1 MKLCAFLRLSSRG
14 FMCDRMFWC
23 AGGNPNQ
30 AGLREWLSEIEWCGP
45 RTFISDGPSRDRII
59 QHQAPV
65 SCSQVPCVVK
75 LKWFW
80 HGADASSCSDDE
92 PRPVCCAEERR
103 KPGREERKC
112 WQCWGWKSN
121 PSLTLN
127 TQSATSR
134 PSQTAAPPPSPPSAG
149 DVCILLPL
157 SSLFSSFSK
166 YVVISD

>member
-30 AGLREWLSEIEWCGP
+30 AGLREWLSEIKWYGP

-59 QHQAPV
+59 HHRALV

-75 LKWFW
+75 LKRFW
-80 HGADASSCSDDE
+80 HKADASSRSDDE
-92 PRPVCCAEERR
+92 PRPVCCGEKRR
-103 KPGREERKC
+103 KPGWEQRKC
-112 WQCWGWKSN
+112 WQCWRWKPN
-121 PSLTLN
+121 PSLTPN
-127 TQSATSR
+127 TQSTTSC
-134 PSQTAAPPPSPPSAG
+134 PSQTATPHPTAAV

-157 SSLFSSFSK
+157 SSLL
-166 YVVISD
+166 